1 MQSKKSGAIIELDN
15 ESNTSDK
22 TSAATILQS
31 PVTNLAR
38 INTLEDALAQ
48 SPQYDSQ
55 FISNIKSRY
64 SAKERERKRLLDEEA
79 IRSKVLA
86 ENRAG
91 WENDLEQRLRKQLEI
106 VTRPVIDERVEEIVR
121 LPEISEDMQKVI
133 DRALNGHMD
142 AEVLCDAFNLTI
154 TRRDLKTLA
163 GLNWLN
169 DQVINDGIILKN
181 IRFACSNY
189 RFYFRSLTFI

>member
-169 DQVINDGIILKN
+169 DQVINDGII
-181 IRFACSNY
+181 
-189 RFYFRSLTFI
+189 